1 MLAGQP
7 YGLIPCHVCDPTIQI
22 HSFADHYDRHGISLY
37 LGTGNVVGRLVSSH
51 KYTIALAS
59 SRVQLKGRIVA
70 MGMEATDRLGR

>member
-1 MLAGQP
+1 
-7 YGLIPCHVCDPTIQI
+7 
-22 HSFADHYDRHGISLY
+22 LY
-37 LGTGNVVGRLVSSH
+37 LGTGNLVGRLVSSH